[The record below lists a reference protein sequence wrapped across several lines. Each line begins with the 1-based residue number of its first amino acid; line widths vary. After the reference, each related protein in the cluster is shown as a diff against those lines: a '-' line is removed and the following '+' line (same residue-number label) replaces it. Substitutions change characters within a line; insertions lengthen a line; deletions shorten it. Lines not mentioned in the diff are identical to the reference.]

1 MRVSAS
7 RLPAASPDRTD
18 AADRTTVRPLAGR
31 LRSVGFGAG
40 HPRTADAITSLLS
53 VLSIIAVWYLG
64 SWGMSEQVLPAPH
77 IVAKVLYEAMRSGQI
92 WLDIGITL
100 GRILIAFTISMTI
113 SAALGFTMGLS
124 HRASVFFRVWLVCFI
139 TIPALVIMLTCYM
152 VIGLN
157 DKAAILGAAIP
168 IIPILTI
175 NIRDGV
181 KGIDP
186 RLLGMAKAFR
196 ASGRQQIFEV
206 VAPQIAPILLASARF
221 GLGLVWKMILFAEL
235 LGRGDGIGYK
245 IEFYYQMFNM
255 KEVLAHALS
264 FLVVM
269 LFIEVAILGTIEKRI
284 FRWRSQ

>member
-1 MRVSAS
+1 MRISAPS
-7 RLPAASPDRTD
+7 MPAASPKPSSAVKPTPSRL
-18 AADRTTVRPLAGR
+18 LAGR
-31 LRSVGFGAG
+31 LRTAGFSVG
-40 HPRTADAITSLLS
+40 HPRTVDALTSVLS
-53 VLSIIAVWYLG
+53 VLSIIGAWYLG
-64 SWGMSEQVLPAPH
+64 SWAMSEKVLPAPH
-77 IVAKVLYEAMRSGQI
+77 IVAKVLYEAMRSGEI
-92 WLDIGITL
+92 WSDIGITL
-100 GRILIAFTISMTI
+100 GRILIAFTISMAI

-124 HRASVFFRVWLVCFI
+124 HRASVFFRVWIVCFI

-196 ASGRQQIFEV
+196 ASPRQQVFEV

-264 FLVVM
+264 FLMVM
-269 LFIEVAILGTIEKRI
+269 LFIEVVILGTIEKRI
-284 FRWRSQ
+284 FRWRTQ

>member
-1 MRVSAS
+1 M
-7 RLPAASPDRTD
+7 PAALPDPPPATKTAPSRPVTQRVR
-18 AADRTTVRPLAGR
+18 AAGF
-31 LRSVGFGAG
+31 SVG
-40 HPRTADAITSLLS
+40 HPRTADAITSALS
-53 VLSIIAVWYLG
+53 VLAIIGAWYVG
-64 SWGMSEQVLPAPH
+64 SWTMSEKVLPAPH
-77 IVAKVLYEAMRSGQI
+77 IVAVVLFEAMRSGQI

-100 GRILIAFTISMTI
+100 GRILIAFTISMAI

-124 HRASVFFRVWLVCFI
+124 HRASVFFRVWIVCFI

-196 ASGRQQIFEV
+196 ASTRQQIFEV

-269 LFIEVAILGTIEKRI
+269 LFIEVVILGTIEKRI
-284 FRWRSQ
+284 FRWRAQ